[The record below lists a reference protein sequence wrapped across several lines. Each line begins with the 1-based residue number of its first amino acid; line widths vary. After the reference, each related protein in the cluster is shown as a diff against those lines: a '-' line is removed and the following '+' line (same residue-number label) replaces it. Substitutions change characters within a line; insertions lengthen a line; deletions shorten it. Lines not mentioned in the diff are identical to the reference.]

1 MTDHVLPCPKSPRD
15 ALVGDT
21 HANSV
26 WTRRVIE
33 ELAAEGVDM
42 VVQLGDFGWWPQ
54 TGFAKKISKAATVAG
69 ITVCFIDGNHEDHE
83 HLRFQGLGSAIPAA
97 DQPIRW
103 RCTPACGI
111 CPGAARGSGT
121 EFGSGRSAEGSVI
134 DHAVRTPGHDW
145 FPIEEVPSIT
155 EAERAI
161 AGGPADV
168 LLSHDF
174 PALGY
179 LLSGRAILEAD
190 ERASRQVQHLLAKVV
205 EAIEPKLV
213 VHGHWHYPYDIVRHG
228 VTVKGLD
235 CDGTD
240 QAVTVLNLDTLATE
254 DWRLPIKRQEAN
266 RVALAR

>member
-1 MTDHVLPCPKSPRD
+1 MTAHVLPCPKSPRV

-83 HLRFQGLGSAIPAA
+83 HLRLHARLRNPGGRPTDPVEIYPSLWYLPRGCSWEWHGVRFRALGGGFS
-97 DQPIRW
+97 
-103 RCTPACGI
+103 
-111 CPGAARGSGT
+111 
-121 EFGSGRSAEGSVI
+121 I

-179 LLSGRAILEAD
+179 LLSGRAIPEAD

-266 RVALAR
+266 RVELAR